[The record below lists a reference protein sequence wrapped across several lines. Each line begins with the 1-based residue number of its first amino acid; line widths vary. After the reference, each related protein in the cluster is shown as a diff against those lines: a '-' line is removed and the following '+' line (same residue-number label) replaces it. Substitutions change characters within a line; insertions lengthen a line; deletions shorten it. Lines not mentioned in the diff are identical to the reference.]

1 MGDDTTLTAAVRAE
15 LRSLK
20 ATTTP
25 DGRLAVALA
34 GRLDDSGARDAPAL
48 SRELRLVM
56 ADIRDANMSVKS
68 DPVDELRGRRERR
81 RHTG

>member
-1 MGDDTTLTAAVRAE
+1 MADDTSLTAAVRAE

-25 DGRLAVALA
+25 EGRLAVALA

-48 SRELRLVM
+48 SRELRQVM
-56 ADIRDANMSVKS
+56 GDIRDANTGMKA

-81 RHTG
+81 RSAG